1 MFAPTI
7 GFAGLLRS
15 LDRGSYS
22 VLMVSG
28 SEGSAGLRCDVRVSA
43 CCAPACFVQLH
54 LKDGFPW
61 YKDDSVL
68 D

>member
-28 SEGSAGLRCDVRVSA
+28 SEGSAGLTAVFMSIDPVGSSRSGRSIPPRPRA
-43 CCAPACFVQLH
+43 
-54 LKDGFPW
+54 
-61 YKDDSVL
+61 
-68 D
+68 